1 MKLPPK
7 TQTMMVAAAV
17 MGLAMLAMSRDDCVH
32 VCPLIAATPRES
44 SAPEVPGNPST
55 GRR

>member
-1 MKLPPK
+1 MKLPK

-17 MGLAMLAMSRDDCVH
+17 MGLAMLAMSRDDRVH